1 MNISD
6 YRKKI
11 YNNKILQ
18 YFFLVFLFLFFN
30 IIVFKILVNKKI
42 DLTTDKLFTVS
53 ENTKSIIKNLSEP
66 INIKLFF
73 SNSLSKELSQIRDYE
88 KRVRELLMSYKK
100 ISNKNITIEIIDP
113 RPFTDQEDLA
123 NVYGIQGLQLNEE
136 GERFY
141 FGAVFS
147 NSVDDTTVIPFFELD
162 REQFLEY
169 DLTKTIY
176 NLANTTKPNI
186 GLISG
191 LPLVGRVNNS
201 QGNAQYERPFFIYQ
215 TLSEFFNVIDLS
227 LEVSEIPQNVDQLLI
242 VHPKNLSDVTLY
254 AIDQFVMTGKGV
266 TIFTDPFS
274 EFDNNLSKPESEKDF
289 SNSNLSRLFTSW
301 GFDMKPGMVIGD
313 IVNGRKV
320 SLGPSN
326 DQKIVTYVLWLAI
339 QQNLLSNTDIIT
351 SNLDYIFL
359 KSAGSIENLNTN
371 SSLVIE
377 PLISTSKESMLI
389 ERYKMQFR
397 ADPEQLLKDFESQDK
412 SYIIGA
418 RIKGELDSAFTI
430 EDIKK
435 IELDTKQHINNIKD
449 ANIILFA
456 DTDLLSDNTW
466 ISEQDLFG
474 RNSITPIADNGR
486 MVVNSIESM
495 SGGRNL
501 IGLRGRGSSNRPF
514 LVIEDLQ
521 KKAELSFREKQ
532 ISLQNELQGTEDKLK
547 EIQSNQLGSSESKT
561 SEQNKAI
568 EEFQRKILSIRKQLR
583 DVQRQLNADIER
595 LENNIK
601 ILNIWTMPLIV
612 IILYFFIKVFTEK
625 RRKEFYR
632 KIGRLENK

>member
-11 YNNKILQ
+11 YNNKTLQ
-18 YFFLVFLFLFFN
+18 YCFFIFLFLFFN
-30 IIVFKILVNKKI
+30 IIMFKILVNKKI
-42 DLTTDKLFTVS
+42 DLTTDKLYTVS
-53 ENTKSIIKNLSEP
+53 ENTKSIIKSLTEP

-88 KRVRELLMSYKK
+88 KRVREILMSYKK

-162 REQFLEY
+162 REQLLEY

-176 NLANTTKPNI
+176 NLANTSKPNI

-215 TLSEFFNVIDLS
+215 TLSEFFNIIDLS

-242 VHPKNLSDVTLY
+242 VHPKNLSDITLY

-377 PLISTSKESMLI
+377 PLIRTSKESMLI

-412 SYIIGA
+412 NYIIGA
-418 RIKGELDSAFTI
+418 RIKGQLDSAFTM

-435 IELDTKQHINNIKD
+435 IELDTKQHIKNIKD

>member
-1 MNISD
+1 MNIND

-18 YFFLVFLFLFFN
+18 YFFVTFLFLSFN
-30 IIVFKILVNKKI
+30 IIIFKVLVNKKI

-66 INIKLFF
+66 ISIKLFF

-141 FGAVFS
+141 FGAVFT

-397 ADPEQLLKDFESQDK
+397 ADPEQLLKDFQSQDK
-412 SYIIGA
+412 NYIIGA
-418 RIKGELDSAFTI
+418 RIKGEFDSAFSM
-430 EDIKK
+430 EEIKK
-435 IELDTKQHINNIKD
+435 IELDTNKHINNIKD

-466 ISEQDLFG
+466 ISEQDMFG

-547 EIQSNQLGSSESKT
+547 EIQSNQLDSSESKT

-601 ILNIWTMPLIV
+601 VLNIWTMPLIV

>member
-1 MNISD
+1 MNISN

-11 YNNKILQ
+11 YNNKVLQ
-18 YFFLVFLFLFFN
+18 YCFLIFLFLFFN
-30 IIVFKILVNKKI
+30 IIMFKILVNKKI
-42 DLTTDKLFTVS
+42 DLTTDKLYTVS

-100 ISNKNITIEIIDP
+100 ISNKNITVEIIDP

-176 NLANTTKPNI
+176 NLANTSKPNI

-274 EFDNNLSKPESEKDF
+274 EFDNNLSKPESEKDL
-289 SNSNLSRLFTSW
+289 SNSNLSRLFNSW

-320 SLGPSN
+320 SLGPAN

-418 RIKGELDSAFTI
+418 RIKGELDSAFTM

>member
-18 YFFLVFLFLFFN
+18 YCFLIILFLFFN
-30 IIVFKILVNKKI
+30 IIMFKILVNKKI
-42 DLTTDKLFTVS
+42 DLTTDKLYTVS

-66 INIKLFF
+66 IDIKLFF

-100 ISNKNITIEIIDP
+100 ISNKNITIEVIDP

-141 FGAVFS
+141 FGAVFT

-377 PLISTSKESMLI
+377 PLIKTSKESMLI

-397 ADPEQLLKDFESQDK
+397 ADPEQLIKDFESQDK

-418 RIKGELDSAFTI
+418 RIKGELDSAFTM

-449 ANIILFA
+449 ANIILFT
-456 DTDLLSDNTW
+456 DTDLLTDNTW

-532 ISLQNELQGTEDKLK
+532 TSLQNELQGTEDKLK
-547 EIQSNQLGSSESKT
+547 EIQTNQLGSSESKT

-601 ILNIWTMPLIV
+601 IINIWTMPLIV

-625 RRKEFYR
+625 RRREFYR

>member
-18 YFFLVFLFLFFN
+18 YCFLIFLFLFFN
-30 IIVFKILVNKKI
+30 IIMFKILVNKKI
-42 DLTTDKLFTVS
+42 DLTTDKLYTVS

-351 SNLDYIFL
+351 SNLDYVFL

-377 PLISTSKESMLI
+377 PLIRTSKESMLI

-418 RIKGELDSAFTI
+418 RIKGELDSAFTM

>member
-1 MNISD
+1 MNIND

-18 YFFLVFLFLFFN
+18 YFFVTFLFLSFN
-30 IIVFKILVNKKI
+30 IIIFKVLVNKKI

-66 INIKLFF
+66 ISIKLFF

-162 REQFLEY
+162 REEFLEY

-397 ADPEQLLKDFESQDK
+397 ADPEQLLKDFQSQDK
-412 SYIIGA
+412 NYIIGA
-418 RIKGELDSAFTI
+418 RIKGEFDSAFSM
-430 EDIKK
+430 EEIKK
-435 IELDTKQHINNIKD
+435 IELDTNKHINNIKD

-466 ISEQDLFG
+466 ISEQDMFG

-547 EIQSNQLGSSESKT
+547 EIQSNQLDSSESKT

-601 ILNIWTMPLIV
+601 VLNIWTMPLIV

>member
-18 YFFLVFLFLFFN
+18 YCFLIFLFLFFN
-30 IIVFKILVNKKI
+30 IIMFKILVNKKI

-100 ISNKNITIEIIDP
+100 ISNKNITVEIIDP

-418 RIKGELDSAFTI
+418 RIKGELDSAFTM

-547 EIQSNQLGSSESKT
+547 EIQSNQLNSSENKT

>member
-18 YFFLVFLFLFFN
+18 YLFVIFLFLSFN
-30 IIVFKILVNKKI
+30 IITFKILVNKKI

-66 INIKLFF
+66 ISIKLFF

-201 QGNAQYERPFFIYQ
+201 LGNAQYERPFFIYQ

-227 LEVSEIPQNVDQLLI
+227 LEVSEIPENIDQLLI
-242 VHPKNLSDVTLY
+242 IHPKNLSDVTLY

-289 SNSNLSRLFTSW
+289 SNSNLSRLFKSW

-326 DQKIVTYVLWLAI
+326 EQKIVTYVLWLAI

-418 RIKGELDSAFTI
+418 RIKGELDSAFTMG
-430 EDIKK
+430 DIKK
-435 IELDTKQHINNIKD
+435 IELDTNKHINNIKD

-466 ISEQDLFG
+466 ISEQDMFG

-547 EIQSNQLGSSESKT
+547 EIQGNQLDSSESKT

-601 ILNIWTMPLIV
+601 VLNIWTMPLIV

>member
-11 YNNKILQ
+11 YNNKTLQ
-18 YFFLVFLFLFFN
+18 YCFFIFLFLFFN
-30 IIVFKILVNKKI
+30 IIMFKILINKKI
-42 DLTTDKLFTVS
+42 DLTTDKLYTVS

-377 PLISTSKESMLI
+377 PLIRTSKESMLI

-418 RIKGELDSAFTI
+418 RIKGELDSAFTM

>member
-18 YFFLVFLFLFFN
+18 YCFLVFLFLFFN
-30 IIVFKILVNKKI
+30 IIMFKILVNKKI
-42 DLTTDKLFTVS
+42 DLTTDKLYTVS

-242 VHPKNLSDVTLY
+242 VHPKNLSDATLY

-397 ADPEQLLKDFESQDK
+397 ADPEQLLKDFQSQDK

-418 RIKGELDSAFTI
+418 RIKGEFNSAFSMD
-430 EDIKK
+430 DIKK

-547 EIQSNQLGSSESKT
+547 EIQSNQLDSSESKT

-583 DVQRQLNADIER
+583 DVQRQLNADINR

-601 ILNIWTMPLIV
+601 VINIWTMPLIV
-612 IILYFFIKVFTEK
+612 ILLYYFIKVLTEK
-625 RRKEFYR
+625 RRKEFYK

>member
-18 YFFLVFLFLFFN
+18 YCFLIFLFLFFN
-30 IIVFKILVNKKI
+30 IIMFKILINKKI
-42 DLTTDKLFTVS
+42 DLTTDKLYTVS

-176 NLANTTKPNI
+176 NLANTSKPNI

-418 RIKGELDSAFTI
+418 RIKGELDSAFTM

-495 SGGRNL
+495 SGSRNL

-547 EIQSNQLGSSESKT
+547 EIQSNQLDSSESKT

>member
-18 YFFLVFLFLFFN
+18 YCFFIFLFLFFN
-30 IIVFKILVNKKI
+30 IIMFKILINKKI
-42 DLTTDKLFTVS
+42 DLTTDKLYTVS

-100 ISNKNITIEIIDP
+100 ISNKNITVEIIDP

-377 PLISTSKESMLI
+377 PLIRTSKESMLI

-418 RIKGELDSAFTI
+418 RIKGEFDSAFTM

-435 IELDTKQHINNIKD
+435 IELDAKQHINNIKD

-466 ISEQDLFG
+466 ISEQDMFG

>member
-1 MNISD
+1 MNIND

-18 YFFLVFLFLFFN
+18 YFFVTFLFLSFN
-30 IIVFKILVNKKI
+30 IIIFKVLVNKKI

-289 SNSNLSRLFTSW
+289 SNSNLSRLFASW

-377 PLISTSKESMLI
+377 PLIRTSKESMLI

-418 RIKGELDSAFTI
+418 RIKGELDSAFTM

>member
-1 MNISD
+1 MNIND
-6 YRKKI
+6 YRKTI

-30 IIVFKILVNKKI
+30 IIMFKILVNKKI
-42 DLTTDKLFTVS
+42 DLTTDKLYTVS

-176 NLANTTKPNI
+176 NLANTSKPNI

-377 PLISTSKESMLI
+377 PLIRTSKESMLI

-397 ADPEQLLKDFESQDK
+397 ADPEQLLKDFDSQDK

-418 RIKGELDSAFTI
+418 RIKGELDSAFTM

-547 EIQSNQLGSSESKT
+547 EIQSNQLDSSESKT

-583 DVQRQLNADIER
+583 DVQRRLNADIDR
-595 LENNIK
+595 LETNIK
-601 ILNIWTMPLIV
+601 VINIWTMPLIV

>member
-11 YNNKILQ
+11 YNNKTLQ
-18 YFFLVFLFLFFN
+18 YCFFIFLFLFFN
-30 IIVFKILVNKKI
+30 IIMFKILINKKI
-42 DLTTDKLFTVS
+42 DLTTDKLYTVS

-377 PLISTSKESMLI
+377 PLIRTSKESMLI

-418 RIKGELDSAFTI
+418 RIKGELDSAFTM

-466 ISEQDLFG
+466 ISEQDMFG

>member
-1 MNISD
+1 MNIND

-18 YFFLVFLFLFFN
+18 YCFLIFLFLFFN
-30 IIVFKILVNKKI
+30 IIIFKILVNKKI
-42 DLTTDKLFTVS
+42 DLTTDKLYTVS

-100 ISNKNITIEIIDP
+100 ISNKNITVEIIDP

-377 PLISTSKESMLI
+377 PLIRTSKESMLI

-418 RIKGELDSAFTI
+418 RIKGQLDSAFTM

-466 ISEQDLFG
+466 ISEQDMFG

-547 EIQSNQLGSSESKT
+547 EIQSNQLDSSESKT

-601 ILNIWTMPLIV
+601 VLNIWTMPLIV

>member
-30 IIVFKILVNKKI
+30 IIMSKILVNKKI
-42 DLTTDKLFTVS
+42 DLTTDKLYTVS
-53 ENTKSIIKNLSEP
+53 ENTKSIINNLSEP

-100 ISNKNITIEIIDP
+100 ISNKNITVEIIDP

-191 LPLVGRVNNS
+191 LHLVGRVNNS
-201 QGNAQYERPFFIYQ
+201 QGSAQYERPFYIYQ

-227 LEVSEIPQNVDQLLI
+227 LEVSEIPENIDQLLI
-242 VHPKNLSDVTLY
+242 VHPKNLSDATLY

-289 SNSNLSRLFTSW
+289 SNSNLSRLFKSW

-418 RIKGELDSAFTI
+418 RIKGELDSAFTM

-466 ISEQDLFG
+466 ISEQDMFG

-495 SGGRNL
+495 SGSRNL

-547 EIQSNQLGSSESKT
+547 EIQSNQLNSSENKT

>member
-18 YFFLVFLFLFFN
+18 YCFLIFLFLFFN
-30 IIVFKILVNKKI
+30 IIMFKILVNKKI
-42 DLTTDKLFTVS
+42 DLTTDKLYTVS

-418 RIKGELDSAFTI
+418 RIKGELDSAFTM

-466 ISEQDLFG
+466 ISEQDMFG

-601 ILNIWTMPLIV
+601 VLNIWTMPLIV

>member
-11 YNNKILQ
+11 YNNKTLQ
-18 YFFLVFLFLFFN
+18 YCFFIFLFLFFN
-30 IIVFKILVNKKI
+30 IIMFKILVNKKI
-42 DLTTDKLFTVS
+42 DLTTDKLYTVS

-227 LEVSEIPQNVDQLLI
+227 LEVSEMPENIDQLLI

-418 RIKGELDSAFTI
+418 RIKGELDSAFTM

-456 DTDLLSDNTW
+456 DTDLLADNTW

-568 EEFQRKILSIRKQLR
+568 EEFQSKILSIRKQLR

>member
-18 YFFLVFLFLFFN
+18 YCFLIILFLFFN
-30 IIVFKILVNKKI
+30 IIMFKILVNKKI
-42 DLTTDKLFTVS
+42 DLTTDKLYTVS
-53 ENTKSIIKNLSEP
+53 ENTTSIIKNLSEP

-100 ISNKNITIEIIDP
+100 ISNKNITVEIIDP

-176 NLANTTKPNI
+176 NLANTSKPNI

-274 EFDNNLSKPESEKDF
+274 EFDNNLSKPESEKDL

-377 PLISTSKESMLI
+377 PLIRTSKESMLI

-418 RIKGELDSAFTI
+418 RIKGELDSAFTM

-466 ISEQDLFG
+466 ISEQDMFG

-547 EIQSNQLGSSESKT
+547 EIQSNQLDSSESKT

-601 ILNIWTMPLIV
+601 VLNIWTMPLIV

>member
-1 MNISD
+1 MNIND

-18 YFFLVFLFLFFN
+18 YFFVTFLFLSFN
-30 IIVFKILVNKKI
+30 IIIFKVLVNKKI

-66 INIKLFF
+66 ISIKLFF

-141 FGAVFS
+141 FGAVFT

-371 SSLVIE
+371 SNLVIE

-397 ADPEQLLKDFESQDK
+397 ADPEQLLKDFQSQDK
-412 SYIIGA
+412 NYIIGA
-418 RIKGELDSAFTI
+418 RIKGEFDSAFSM
-430 EDIKK
+430 EEIKK
-435 IELDTKQHINNIKD
+435 IELDTNKHINNIKD

-466 ISEQDLFG
+466 ISEQDMFG

-547 EIQSNQLGSSESKT
+547 EIQSNQLDSSESKT

-601 ILNIWTMPLIV
+601 VLNIWTMPLIV

>member
-1 MNISD
+1 M
-6 YRKKI
+6 
-11 YNNKILQ
+11 
-18 YFFLVFLFLFFN
+18 
-30 IIVFKILVNKKI
+30 FKILVNKKI
-42 DLTTDKLFTVS
+42 DLTTDKLYTVS

-418 RIKGELDSAFTI
+418 RIKGELDSAFTM

-466 ISEQDLFG
+466 ISEQDMFG

-547 EIQSNQLGSSESKT
+547 EIQSNQLDSSESKT

-601 ILNIWTMPLIV
+601 VLNIWTMPLIV

>member
-18 YFFLVFLFLFFN
+18 YCFLIFLFLFFN
-30 IIVFKILVNKKI
+30 IIMFKILVNKKI
-42 DLTTDKLFTVS
+42 DLTTDKLYTVS

-100 ISNKNITIEIIDP
+100 ISNKNITVEIIDP

-123 NVYGIQGLQLNEE
+123 NVYEIQGLQLNEE

-215 TLSEFFNVIDLS
+215 TLSEFFNIIDLS
-227 LEVSEIPQNVDQLLI
+227 LEVSEMPENIDQLLI
-242 VHPKNLSDVTLY
+242 VHPKNLSDATLY

-289 SNSNLSRLFTSW
+289 SNSNLSRLFKSW

-339 QQNLLSNTDIIT
+339 QQNLLSTTDIIT

-377 PLISTSKESMLI
+377 PLISTSEESMLI
-389 ERYKMQFR
+389 ERYKIQFR

-412 SYIIGA
+412 SYIVGA
-418 RIKGELDSAFTI
+418 RIKGELGSAFTM

-547 EIQSNQLGSSESKT
+547 EIQSNQLNSSENKT
-561 SEQNKAI
+561 SEQNKTI

-601 ILNIWTMPLIV
+601 VLNIWTMPLIV

>member
-1 MNISD
+1 MNIND

-18 YFFLVFLFLFFN
+18 YFFVTFLFLSFN
-30 IIVFKILVNKKI
+30 IIIFKVLVNKKI

-66 INIKLFF
+66 ISIKLFF

-100 ISNKNITIEIIDP
+100 ISNKNIKIEIIDP

-141 FGAVFS
+141 FGAVFT

-397 ADPEQLLKDFESQDK
+397 ADPEQLLKDFQSQDK
-412 SYIIGA
+412 NYIIGA
-418 RIKGELDSAFTI
+418 RIKGEFDSAFSM
-430 EDIKK
+430 EEIKK
-435 IELDTKQHINNIKD
+435 IELDTNKHINNIKD

-466 ISEQDLFG
+466 ISEQDMFG

-547 EIQSNQLGSSESKT
+547 EIQSNQLDSSESKT

-601 ILNIWTMPLIV
+601 VLNIWTMPLIV

>member
-18 YFFLVFLFLFFN
+18 YCFLIFLFLFFN
-30 IIVFKILVNKKI
+30 IIIFKILVNKKI
-42 DLTTDKLFTVS
+42 DLTTDKLYTVS

-227 LEVSEIPQNVDQLLI
+227 LEVSEIPENINQLLI

-289 SNSNLSRLFTSW
+289 SNSNLSRLFKSW

-326 DQKIVTYVLWLAI
+326 DQKIITYVLWLAI

-397 ADPEQLLKDFESQDK
+397 ADPEQLLEDFESQDK

-418 RIKGELDSAFTI
+418 RIKGELDSAFTM

-466 ISEQDLFG
+466 ISEQDMFG

-514 LVIEDLQ
+514 LVIEDLK

-547 EIQSNQLGSSESKT
+547 EIQSNQLNSSENKT

-568 EEFQRKILSIRKQLR
+568 EEFQSKILSIRKQLR

-601 ILNIWTMPLIV
+601 VLNIWTMPLIV

>member
-1 MNISD
+1 MNIND

-18 YFFLVFLFLFFN
+18 YFFVTFLFLSFN
-30 IIVFKILVNKKI
+30 IIIFKVLVNKKI

-66 INIKLFF
+66 ISIKLFF

-397 ADPEQLLKDFESQDK
+397 ADPEQLLKDFQSQDK

-418 RIKGELDSAFTI
+418 RIKGEFDSAFTM

-435 IELDTKQHINNIKD
+435 IELDTNKHINNIKD

-456 DTDLLSDNTW
+456 DTDL
-466 ISEQDLFG
+466 
-474 RNSITPIADNGR
+474 
-486 MVVNSIESM
+486 
-495 SGGRNL
+495 
-501 IGLRGRGSSNRPF
+501 F
-514 LVIEDLQ
+514 L
-521 KKAELSFREKQ
+521 
-532 ISLQNELQGTEDKLK
+532 
-547 EIQSNQLGSSESKT
+547 
-561 SEQNKAI
+561 
-568 EEFQRKILSIRKQLR
+568 
-583 DVQRQLNADIER
+583 
-595 LENNIK
+595 
-601 ILNIWTMPLIV
+601 
-612 IILYFFIKVFTEK
+612 IILGYQNRIC
-625 RRKEFYR
+625 
-632 KIGRLENK
+632 LEETLLLQLQIMEEW

>member
-1 MNISD
+1 MNIND

-18 YFFLVFLFLFFN
+18 YFFVTFLFLSFN
-30 IIVFKILVNKKI
+30 IIIFKVLVNKKI

-66 INIKLFF
+66 ISIKLFF

-397 ADPEQLLKDFESQDK
+397 ADPEQLLKDFQSQDK

-418 RIKGELDSAFTI
+418 RIKGEFDSAFSM
-430 EDIKK
+430 EEIKK
-435 IELDTKQHINNIKD
+435 IELDTNKHINNIKD

-466 ISEQDLFG
+466 ISEQDMFG

-601 ILNIWTMPLIV
+601 VLNIWTMPLIV

>member
-1 MNISD
+1 MNIND

-18 YFFLVFLFLFFN
+18 YFFVTFLFLSFN
-30 IIVFKILVNKKI
+30 IIIFKVLVNKKI
-42 DLTTDKLFTVS
+42 DLTTDKLYTVS

-66 INIKLFF
+66 ISIKLFF

-100 ISNKNITIEIIDP
+100 ISNKNITVEIIDP

-377 PLISTSKESMLI
+377 PLIRTSKESMLI

-418 RIKGELDSAFTI
+418 RIKGELDSAFTM

>member
-18 YFFLVFLFLFFN
+18 YCFLIFLFLFFN
-30 IIVFKILVNKKI
+30 IIVFKVLVNKKI
-42 DLTTDKLFTVS
+42 DLTTDKLYTVS

-100 ISNKNITIEIIDP
+100 ISNKNITVEIIDP

-227 LEVSEIPQNVDQLLI
+227 LEVSEIPENIDQLLI

-289 SNSNLSRLFTSW
+289 SNSNLSRLFKSW

-377 PLISTSKESMLI
+377 PLISTSKQSMLI

-397 ADPEQLLKDFESQDK
+397 ADPEQLLKDFETQDK

-418 RIKGELDSAFTI
+418 RIKGELDSAFTM

-466 ISEQDLFG
+466 ISEQDMFG

-547 EIQSNQLGSSESKT
+547 EIQSNQLNSSESKT

-601 ILNIWTMPLIV
+601 VLNIWTMPLIV

-625 RRKEFYR
+625 KRKEFYR

>member
-18 YFFLVFLFLFFN
+18 YCFFIFLFLFFN
-30 IIVFKILVNKKI
+30 IIMFKILINKKI
-42 DLTTDKLFTVS
+42 DLTTDKLYTVS

-100 ISNKNITIEIIDP
+100 ISNKNITIEVIDP

-147 NSVDDTTVIPFFELD
+147 NSVDDTAVIPFFELD

-176 NLANTTKPNI
+176 NLANITKPNI

-377 PLISTSKESMLI
+377 PLIRTSKESMLI

-418 RIKGELDSAFTI
+418 RIKGELDSAFTM

>member
-1 MNISD
+1 MNIND

-18 YFFLVFLFLFFN
+18 YFFLIFLFLFFN
-30 IIVFKILVNKKI
+30 IIIFKILVNKKI
-42 DLTTDKLFTVS
+42 DLTTDKLYTVS

-418 RIKGELDSAFTI
+418 RIKGELDSAFSM

-466 ISEQDLFG
+466 ISEQDMFG

-547 EIQSNQLGSSESKT
+547 EIQSNQLDSSESKT

-601 ILNIWTMPLIV
+601 VLNIWTMPLIV

>member
-1 MNISD
+1 MNIND

-18 YFFLVFLFLFFN
+18 YFFVTFLFLSFN
-30 IIVFKILVNKKI
+30 IIIFKVLVNKKI

-66 INIKLFF
+66 ISIKLFF

-147 NSVDDTTVIPFFELD
+147 NSVDDTSVIPFFELD

-397 ADPEQLLKDFESQDK
+397 ADPEQLLKDFQSQDK

-418 RIKGELDSAFTI
+418 RIKGEFDSAFSM
-430 EDIKK
+430 EEIKK
-435 IELDTKQHINNIKD
+435 IELDTNKHINNIKD

-466 ISEQDLFG
+466 ISEQDMFG

-514 LVIEDLQ
+514 LVIEELQ

-547 EIQSNQLGSSESKT
+547 EIQSNQLDSSESKT

-601 ILNIWTMPLIV
+601 VLNIWTMPLIV

>member
-18 YFFLVFLFLFFN
+18 YCFLIFLFLFFN
-30 IIVFKILVNKKI
+30 IIIFKILVNKKI
-42 DLTTDKLFTVS
+42 DLTTDKLYTVS

-227 LEVSEIPQNVDQLLI
+227 LEVSEIPENINQLLI

-289 SNSNLSRLFTSW
+289 SNSNLSRLFKSW

-326 DQKIVTYVLWLAI
+326 DQKIITYVLWLAI

-418 RIKGELDSAFTI
+418 RIKGELDSAFTM

-466 ISEQDLFG
+466 ISEQDMFG

-547 EIQSNQLGSSESKT
+547 EIQSNQLNSSENKT

-568 EEFQRKILSIRKQLR
+568 EEFQSKILSIRKQLR

-601 ILNIWTMPLIV
+601 VLNIWTMPLIV

>member
-1 MNISD
+1 MNIND

-18 YFFLVFLFLFFN
+18 YFFVTFLFLSFN
-30 IIVFKILVNKKI
+30 IIIFKALVNKKI

-66 INIKLFF
+66 ISIKLFF

-147 NSVDDTTVIPFFELD
+147 NSVDDTSVIPFFELD

-176 NLANTTKPNI
+176 NLANTKKPNI

-397 ADPEQLLKDFESQDK
+397 ADPEQLLKDFQSQDK

-418 RIKGELDSAFTI
+418 RIKGEFDSAFSM
-430 EDIKK
+430 EEIKK
-435 IELDTKQHINNIKD
+435 IELDTNKHINNIKD

-466 ISEQDLFG
+466 ISEQDMFG

-514 LVIEDLQ
+514 LVIEELQ

-601 ILNIWTMPLIV
+601 VLNIWTMPLIV

>member
-30 IIVFKILVNKKI
+30 IIMFKILVNKKI
-42 DLTTDKLFTVS
+42 DLTTDKLYTVS

-418 RIKGELDSAFTI
+418 RIKGELDSAFTT

-601 ILNIWTMPLIV
+601 VLNIWTMPLIV

>member
-1 MNISD
+1 MNVSD

-11 YNNKILQ
+11 YNNKVLQ
-18 YFFLVFLFLFFN
+18 YCFLIFLFLFFN
-30 IIVFKILVNKKI
+30 IIMFKILVNKKI
-42 DLTTDKLFTVS
+42 DLTTDKLYTVS

-88 KRVRELLMSYKK
+88 KRVRELLISYKK
-100 ISNKNITIEIIDP
+100 ISNKNITVEIIDP

-176 NLANTTKPNI
+176 NLANTSKPNI

-289 SNSNLSRLFTSW
+289 SNSNLSRLFKSW
-301 GFDMKPGMVIGD
+301 GFDMKPGMVVGD

-326 DQKIVTYVLWLAI
+326 DQKIITYVLWLAI

-371 SSLVIE
+371 NSLVIE
-377 PLISTSKESMLI
+377 PLIRTSKESMLI

-418 RIKGELDSAFTI
+418 RIKGELDSAFTM

-547 EIQSNQLGSSESKT
+547 EIQSNQLNSSENKT

>member
-18 YFFLVFLFLFFN
+18 YCFFIFLFLFFN
-30 IIVFKILVNKKI
+30 IIIFKSLVNKKI
-42 DLTTDKLFTVS
+42 DLTTDKLYTVS
-53 ENTKSIIKNLSEP
+53 ENTKGIIKNLSEP

-100 ISNKNITIEIIDP
+100 ISNKNITVEIIDP

-147 NSVDDTTVIPFFELD
+147 NSVDDTAVIPFFELD

-215 TLSEFFNVIDLS
+215 TLSEFFNVVDLS
-227 LEVSEIPQNVDQLLI
+227 LEVSEIPENIDQLLI
-242 VHPKNLSDVTLY
+242 VHPKSLSDITLY

-377 PLISTSKESMLI
+377 PLIRTSKESMLI

-397 ADPEQLLKDFESQDK
+397 ADPEQLLKDFEAQDK

-418 RIKGELDSAFTI
+418 RIKGELDSAFTM

-466 ISEQDLFG
+466 ISEQDMFG

-547 EIQSNQLGSSESKT
+547 EIQSNQLNSSENKT

-601 ILNIWTMPLIV
+601 VLNIWTMPLIV